1 MKIVT
6 NSKLIKRN
14 AAIGKYSS
22 IVALVILGIGL
33 YITFKMPDKFSYSM
47 ICLLAGFMLSQV
59 GIYFGNRWGRSPRPD
74 EIINKNMKG
83 MGREYTAY
91 HYVTPASH
99 LLLGPAGAWTIL
111 PLYQGGKII
120 YDGKRWRT
128 RGGGFARSYLRIFGQ
143 ESIGRPDMEAAAE
156 IRSVTQHL
164 TRLLP
169 EGSQLPEVRALL
181 LFTDPRAE
189 LDVENAP
196 LPAMAPKD
204 LKDFLKAQAKARP
217 MPSLLLDTVRKTLP
231 QPEREEE

>member
-6 NSKLIKRN
+6 NSKLVKRN

-33 YITFKMPDKFSYSM
+33 YITFKMPDKFAYSM

-83 MGREYTAY
+83 MGREYTVY

-99 LLLGPAGAWTIL
+99 LLVGPAGAWTLL

-128 RGGGFARSYLRIFGQ
+128 KGGGFARSYLRIFGQ
-143 ESIGRPDMEAAAE
+143 ESIGRPDLEAGAE
-156 IRSVTQHL
+156 IKAVTNYL

-169 EGSQLPEVRALL
+169 EGTQLPEVRSAL
-181 LFTDPRAE
+181 LFTDPKAE
-189 LDVENAP
+189 LEVEKAP
-196 LPAMAPKD
+196 LPAMTPKD
-204 LKDFLKAQAKARP
+204 LKEFLKARAKENP
-217 MPSLLLDTVRKTLP
+217 MPSLLLEAVRRALP
-231 QPEREEE
+231 QPEKEEE